1 MLVFTDYPAIYTQA
15 YPTRNKASRTAT
27 ERIFNYFILN
37 FCIPQHIFHD
47 QGKEFDNK
55 FFHQLTKLC
64 GVNQLSTTQYHPQIN
79 GSVERMNSMTFSM
92 LKTLTDKGKTSRKD
106 HINNCIFAYSCTK
119 HSFTRCSPYHLLF
132 RYKPHFPTDLTLGQS
147 EASIRHSCKLA
158 EGKKSEG

>member
-1 MLVFTDYPAIYTQA
+1 MNHESGGYEYLLVFTDYPAIYTQA

-64 GVNQLSTTQYHPQIN
+64 GVNQLSTTQYHPQ
-79 GSVERMNSMTFSM
+79 
-92 LKTLTDKGKTSRKD
+92 KTSWKD
-106 HINNCIFAYSCTK
+106 HINNSIFAYSCTN

-132 RYKPHFPTDLTLGQS
+132 GYKPHLPTDLILGQS
-147 EASIRHSCKLA
+147 EVIIRHSCKLA
-158 EGKKSEG
+158 EEKKSER